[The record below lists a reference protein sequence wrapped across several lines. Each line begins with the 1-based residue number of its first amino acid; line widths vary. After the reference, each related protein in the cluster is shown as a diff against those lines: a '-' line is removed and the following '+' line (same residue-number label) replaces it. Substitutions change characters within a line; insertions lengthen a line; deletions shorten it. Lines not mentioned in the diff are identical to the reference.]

1 MDMTGNFIR
10 KVVVTLALI
19 VASLTGT
26 YAQKPQ
32 LIINIIVSS
41 MRSNDLVRYED
52 NFSTKGFKRLMD
64 GGVTY
69 TNAYYDYALTSTCAG
84 LATFATG
91 AQPSI
96 HGAIGEQW
104 WNYLDSSSVS
114 LIEDKKAQPIP
125 FSTGTGCYSP
135 HRLTCPTL
143 SDMVVAANEK
153 SKSFTIAIDPL
164 SAIMLTGQSGTP
176 LWVESNKTHWTTSS
190 AYCKEIPTWVKEYN
204 KNNSNALYTIKRWT
218 PLCLPALYHNS
229 EVAVI
234 EDIKNKSTRLISNLN
249 TNIAQSQIGH
259 MRYTPAG
266 NTMLLKFASTLIT
279 KENLGDDIAPD
290 VLNICLDT
298 SRYISETYGP
308 ESMEYEDML
317 YRLDKD
323 LGEFISYVYSL
334 FDNPLKVAIVLTSD
348 HGTSPSYNP
357 IGGKE
362 RERFNVRQMEVIVNA
377 FLGGIYGSDN
387 YVLGFANNALY
398 LNHQLLRN
406 KQLSIDTIRAEV
418 ATFMLQ
424 LRGVSSAI
432 SASSLRNT
440 SFADGRSRLMQQSYY
455 ATRSGDVII
464 DFMPGWI
471 IEDNTT
477 RSASDAGYNY
487 DRRVPLIIYGILK
500 SGKFSRDVSMTEVA
514 PTLTTLLGID
524 QPWASTSSPLSECI
538 VLIK

>member
-1 MDMTGNFIR
+1 MVMTGNFTK
-10 KVVVTLALI
+10 KVLLTLTII
-19 VASLTGT
+19 VASITAS

-32 LIINIIVSS
+32 LIINIVVGS

-52 NFSTKGFKRLMD
+52 NFQQQGFKRLMT

-69 TNAYYDYALTSTCAG
+69 TNAYYDYALTSTAAG

-91 AQPSI
+91 AQPSV

-104 WNYLDSSSVS
+104 WSYIDSSSVS
-114 LIEDKKAQPIP
+114 LIEDKKVQPVP
-125 FSTGTGCYSP
+125 FSTGTGSYSP
-135 HRLTCPTL
+135 YRLNCPTL
-143 SDMVVAANEK
+143 SDMVVSSNSQ
-153 SKSFTIAIDPL
+153 SKSFTVALDPL
-164 SAIMLTGQSGTP
+164 SAIILSGQSGTP
-176 LWVESNKTHWTTSS
+176 YWVENNKTHWTTSS
-190 AYCKEIPTWVKEYN
+190 AYSKDIPAWVKEYN
-204 KNNSNALYTIKRWT
+204 SKNCNAQYTLKRWT
-218 PLCLPALYHNS
+218 PLHLASLYHNS

-234 EDIKNKSTRLISNLN
+234 EDIKNKSTNLLSNINLN
-249 TNIAQSQIGH
+249 NSKSAIGQ

-279 KENLGDDIAPD
+279 KEKLGEDIAPD

-298 SRYISETYGP
+298 SRYIASTYGP

-323 LGEFISYVYSL
+323 LGEFLTFVYSL
-334 FDNPLKVAIVLTSD
+334 VDNPLKVAVVVTSD

-357 IGGKE
+357 IGGRE

-377 FLGGIYGSDN
+377 FLGARYGSDS

-398 LNHQLLRN
+398 LNHQLLNN
-406 KQLSIDTIRAEV
+406 KQLSIDTIREEI

-424 LRGVSSAI
+424 LRGISSAI

-440 SFADGRSRLMQQSYY
+440 SFAEGRSRLMQQSYF

-471 IEDNTT
+471 IEDNSI
-477 RSASDAGYNY
+477 RSSSDAGYNY

-500 SGKFSRDVSMTEVA
+500 SGTFGRDVNMTEVA

-524 QPWASTSSPLSECI
+524 QPWASTASPLSECI
-538 VLIK
+538 TIK